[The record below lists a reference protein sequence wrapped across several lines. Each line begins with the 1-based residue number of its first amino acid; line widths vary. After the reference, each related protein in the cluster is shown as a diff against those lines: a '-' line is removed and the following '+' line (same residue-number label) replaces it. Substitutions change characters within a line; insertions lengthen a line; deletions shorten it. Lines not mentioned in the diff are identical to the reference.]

1 MFTKERVFLIA
12 LFVLAGFG
20 GGFAS
25 HLFFH
30 PKEATAQSQERTEKL
45 VRTDLLQ
52 ARQIQVIDKDGTPRI
67 ELYLDKDRD
76 PGTQFDTAG
85 MYVYGK
91 NKRAYVCLF
100 AGGEDSNTG
109 IEIRGPVGRRDS
121 GPSVGL
127 FADPK
132 SAGRLWLGEKTWW
145 GE

>member
-1 MFTKERVFLIA
+1 MATKERAALVGLFL
-12 LFVLAGFG
+12 LAGFG

-30 PKEATAQSQERTEKL
+30 SKEASAQPQDRTEKL
-45 VRTDLLQ
+45 IRAELVQ
-52 ARQIQVIDKDGTPRI
+52 ARQIQLIDKDGTPRI
-67 ELYLDKDRD
+67 EFYLDKDRD
-76 PGTQFDTAG
+76 PATKFDTAG

-91 NKRAYVCLF
+91 NKRSYVCLF

-109 IEIRGPVGRRDS
+109 IEIRGPVARRDS

-132 SAGRLWLGEKTWW
+132 SAGRLWLGEKSWW